1 MKKWKLSLIGNV
13 LAAAML
19 ITSLPL
25 NMLPVQAAEASGK
38 EVESATVADW
48 KLGENYAKEG
58 TQIADG
64 TLQMIDQS
72 GNGNDLKMQFYD
84 GKKVTESVP
93 NADVLNENLHFS
105 EETMNGSSDGCMEFD
120 GNSESGKGADLVTVD
135 DAPIN
140 QEKFENGYTIEF
152 LYKETLYVITL
163 RRQKET
169 EDTFAQEPRV
179 IRLENDGKRHEV
191 LIPLSPL

>member
-48 KLGENYAKEG
+48 KLEENYAKEG

-72 GNGNDLKMQFYD
+72 GNGNDL
-84 GKKVTESVP
+84 
-93 NADVLNENLHFS
+93 
-105 EETMNGSSDGCMEFD
+105 
-120 GNSESGKGADLVTVD
+120 
-135 DAPIN
+135 
-140 QEKFENGYTIEF
+140 
-152 LYKETLYVITL
+152 
-163 RRQKET
+163 
-169 EDTFAQEPRV
+169 
-179 IRLENDGKRHEV
+179 
-191 LIPLSPL
+191 

>member
-13 LAAAML
+13 LAAGNADHF
-19 ITSLPL
+19 TAAEHASG
-25 NMLPVQAAEASGK
+25 AGAEASGK

-105 EETMNGSSDGCMEFD
+105 EETMNGGERWKY
-120 GNSESGKGADLVTVD
+120 GV
-135 DAPIN
+135 
-140 QEKFENGYTIEF
+140 
-152 LYKETLYVITL
+152 
-163 RRQKET
+163 
-169 EDTFAQEPRV
+169 
-179 IRLENDGKRHEV
+179 
-191 LIPLSPL
+191 

>member
-105 EETMNGSSDGCMEFD
+105 EETMNGSSDGSMEFD